1 MQESEAEKTEAEAA
15 AASSGANSSMQQQ
28 GECEKPACDN
38 HWMKSATAL
47 AAKLALRMLVR
58 DARAGELR
66 ILLAALVIAVASVTS
81 VGFFADRIGRALNQE
96 SHQLIGA
103 DFVVSGDQPI
113 PAALSDAALQRG
125 LRVARAINFPSMA
138 SVDGK
143 TQLAGFKAVSDG
155 YPLRGSLRTAS
166 DRNQPDAPARTVPP
180 RGRVWLDEQLVTSLQ
195 IKPGARIGVG
205 DTEFIFDRV
214 LTLEPDRGASFFSV
228 APRLMFNQADLAA
241 TGLIQPGSR
250 VVYRLLVA
258 GDEKQVND
266 YAAWVKAN
274 LARGQW
280 IEEIS
285 NARPEVRATVD
296 RAQQFLGL
304 VALLAVILAAV
315 SIALASRRFMQ
326 RHLDGCAVLRSMGAS
341 QRTLFTMFGT
351 EFLLLGLIGSA
362 LGTLIGYLVHALI
375 AQILGYLVA
384 TQLPAAGF
392 MPALQ
397 GFATGTLLLLG
408 FALPPLM
415 QLAGVPPVRVIRR
428 ETGDPKPLAVLT
440 WFAGAGVL
448 VLLVMWQARDLK
460 LGLVAAG
467 GFAAA
472 LGLSALVTWWAL
484 RLLAR
489 LRLRANGRAGAGG
502 ANAFSWRYGVAAMR
516 RRSAATVTQVVA
528 LSLGLA
534 ALLLLTI
541 TRGDLMAQ
549 WQKSVPPDAP
559 NRFVIN
565 VQPDQRAL
573 FHQQFVAAGIA
584 KPETYP
590 MVRGRLIAVNG
601 KATGPELF
609 GEARAKRLVDREFN
623 LSYLADLP
631 KHNRVIEGGWFTPRQ
646 LQEGAL
652 SVEDGIAKTLNLKL
666 GDVLTYEVG
675 GQSFKA
681 PITNLRKLDWDSMR
695 VNFFVIVTPKLL
707 EPFPT
712 TFISAFHLPKDKP
725 GFTDALVARM
735 PNLTIVDVEAIL
747 RQLRG
752 VIGQVAQAV
761 QFIFWFTLAAGIT
774 VLYAA
779 LTASQDE
786 RTREAGI
793 MRALGASGAQ
803 LKSAQWAEFIL
814 TGALAG
820 LFAALMAWGIG
831 SAVGHFVLHLP
842 MAFNPWLWVAGMA
855 SGALCA
861 FAGGAFALAGTLKR
875 PPIVTLREA
884 L

>member
-1 MQESEAEKTEAEAA
+1 
-15 AASSGANSSMQQQ
+15 
-28 GECEKPACDN
+28 
-38 HWMKSATAL
+38 MKSATAP
-47 AAKLALRMLVR
+47 AVKLAWRMLVR

-81 VGFFADRIGRALNQE
+81 VGFFADRIGRALHQE

-103 DFVVSGDQPI
+103 DFVVSSDRPI

-138 SVDGK
+138 SAAGK

-155 YPLRGSLRTAS
+155 YPLRGTLRTAS
-166 DRNQPDAPARTVPP
+166 DRNQPDVPARAVPP

-195 IKPGARIGVG
+195 LKPGARIGVG
-205 DTEFIFDRV
+205 DTELIFERV
-214 LTLEPDRGASFFSV
+214 LTLEPDRGASFFSI

-258 GDEKQVND
+258 GEEKAVND

-285 NARPEVRATVD
+285 NARPEVRASVD

-341 QRTLFTMFGT
+341 QRTLFTMFAV

-362 LGTLIGYLVHALI
+362 VGTLIGYVVHALI

-448 VLLVMWQARDLK
+448 ALLVMWQARDFK
-460 LGLVAAG
+460 LGLVASA

-472 LGLSALVTWWAL
+472 LGVSALITWWAL

-489 LRLRANGRAGAGG
+489 LRMHAGASGNNG
-502 ANAFSWRYGVAAMR
+502 KSGKSGKNGSNGFSWRYGVAAMR

-573 FHQQFVAAGIA
+573 FNQQFIDAGIA

-601 KATGPELF
+601 TPTGPELF

-631 KHNRVIEGGWFTPRQ
+631 KHNQVIEGKWFTPRQ
-646 LQEGAL
+646 LEEGAL
-652 SVEDGIAKTLNLKL
+652 SVEDGIAKTLNLKR

-675 GQSFKA
+675 GQQFKA
-681 PITNLRKLDWDSMR
+681 PVTNLRKLDWDSMR

-725 GFTDALVARM
+725 GFTDTLVARM

-761 QFIFWFTLAAGIT
+761 QFIFLFTLAAGIT

-793 MRALGASGAQ
+793 MRALGASSAQ
-803 LKSAQWAEFIL
+803 LKSAQWAEFVL

-820 LFAALMAWGIG
+820 FFAALIAWGIG
-831 SAVGHFVLHLP
+831 YAVGHFVLHLP
-842 MAFNPWLWVAGMA
+842 MDFNPWLWVAGMA

-861 FAGGAFALAGTLKR
+861 FVGGAFALAGTLKR
-875 PPIVTLREA
+875 PPVVTLREA
-884 L
+884 V

>member
-1 MQESEAEKTEAEAA
+1 MH
-15 AASSGANSSMQQQ
+15 ASA
-28 GECEKPACDN
+28 P
-38 HWMKSATAL
+38 
-47 AAKLALRMLVR
+47 ALRLSLKMLAR

-96 SHQLIGA
+96 AHQLIGA
-103 DFVVSGDQPI
+103 DFVLSSDRPLDDAVS
-113 PAALSDAALQRG
+113 AAAAARG
-125 LRVARAINFPSMA
+125 LRVVRAINFPSMA
-138 SVDGK
+138 AHGGK
-143 TQLAGFKAVSDG
+143 THLAGFKAVTPG
-155 YPLRGSLRTAS
+155 YPLRGTLRVAP
-166 DRNQPDAPARTVPP
+166 DRNQLDAPTKEIPAPGT
-180 RGRVWLDEQLVTSLQ
+180 VWLDEQLATSLLV
-195 IKPGARIGVG
+195 KPGDKIAVG
-205 DTEFIFDRV
+205 DAELVFAKV
-214 LTLEPDRGASFFSV
+214 VTLEPDRGASFFSI
-228 APRLMFNQADLAA
+228 APRLLFNQADLAA

-258 GDEKQVND
+258 GNELEVAD
-266 YAAWVKAN
+266 YAAWVKVN

-285 NARPEVRATVD
+285 NARPEVRASVD

-341 QRTLFTMFGT
+341 QRTLLTMFAA

-362 LGTLIGYLVHALI
+362 LGTLIGYAVHALI
-375 AQILGYLVA
+375 VQILGYLVT
-384 TQLPAAGF
+384 TQLPTAGAL
-392 MPALQ
+392 PALQ
-397 GFATGTLLLLG
+397 GFATGTLLLMG

-428 ETGDPKPLAVLT
+428 ETGEPKPLTMLTYAAGAAVLI
-440 WFAGAGVL
+440 GL
-448 VLLVMWQARDLK
+448 VLWQARDLK
-460 LGLVAAG
+460 LGLVASA

-472 LGLSALVTWWAL
+472 LGVSALVTWQVL
-484 RLLAR
+484 RSLAR
-489 LRLRANGRAGAGG
+489 LRTRSSSTSR
-502 ANAFSWRYGVAAMR
+502 FSWRYGVAAMR
-516 RRSAATVTQVVA
+516 RRSLATVTQVVA

-549 WQKSVPPDAP
+549 WEKSVPADAP
-559 NRFVIN
+559 NRFVLN

-573 FHQQFVAAGIA
+573 FNQQFAAAGLV
-584 KPETYP
+584 KPDTYP

-601 KATGPELF
+601 KPTGPELF
-609 GEARAKRLVDREFN
+609 AEDRAKRLVDREFN
-623 LSYLADLP
+623 LSYMSALP
-631 KHNRVIEGGWFTPRQ
+631 SHNRVIAGDWFTPRQ

-652 SVEDGIAKTLNLKL
+652 SVEDGIAKTLGLKL
-666 GDVLTYEVG
+666 GDVLTYEVA
-675 GQSFKA
+675 GQQFTA
-681 PITNLRKLDWDSMR
+681 PVTNLRKLDWDSMR

-712 TFISAFHLPKDKP
+712 TFISAFHLPKDKA
-725 GFTDALVARM
+725 GITDHLTDRFTDQLVARM
-735 PNLTIVDVEAIL
+735 PNITIVDVEAIL
-747 RQLRG
+747 RQVRG
-752 VIGQVAQAV
+752 VIAQVAQAV
-761 QFIFWFTLAAGIT
+761 QFIFLFTLAAGIT

-803 LKSAQWAEFIL
+803 LKAAQWAEFVL

-831 SAVGHFVLHLP
+831 WSVGHFVLRLP
-842 MAFNPWLWVAGMA
+842 MVFNPWLWLAGIG

-861 FAGGAFALAGTLKR
+861 FAGGALALAGTLKR
-875 PPIVTLREA
+875 PPMATLREA
-884 L
+884 V